1 VVIAGKGAD
10 WERCKEHI
18 KYPDIIETDIRRV
31 ENEEIPNLFNG
42 CHFLV
47 QPYRV
52 VSQSGPMKIAFRY
65 NLPDIVSN
73 LPGLM
78 CELIE
83 GVNGYSF
90 QSEDVSSLTDVMEK
104 CIKMSDEDYSTL
116 LDKMKDYTKQNYSF
130 EVIINKYCD
139 MFEKVINL
147 EN

>member
-1 VVIAGKGAD
+1 
-10 WERCKEHI
+10 
-18 KYPDIIETDIRRV
+18 
-31 ENEEIPNLFNG
+31 
-42 CHFLV
+42 
-47 QPYRV
+47 
-52 VSQSGPMKIAFRY
+52 
-65 NLPDIVSN
+65 
-73 LPGLM
+73 M

-90 QSEDVSSLTDVMEK
+90 QSEDVTSLADVMEK

-139 MFEKVINL
+139 MFKKVINL